1 MDQGPT
7 SAETKTMRKG
17 LAALVVSSVKDAASL
32 LTILC
37 CAVHFRRAWTYRRGL
52 ELDADSAGLMPLG
65 NLQIS
70 EYGTQSL

>member
-1 MDQGPT
+1 
-7 SAETKTMRKG
+7 MRKG
-17 LAALVVSSVKDAASL
+17 LAALVVSSVKHAASL

-37 CAVHFRRAWTYRRGL
+37 CAVRFRRPWMYRRGL
-52 ELDADSAGLMPLG
+52 ERDADSAAHGLMPLG